1 VKHQV
6 FISYPSPNEDIVE
19 NLASRLQELGIA
31 AWVYSVDKTLAE
43 EIEAAIAGG
52 AGGLLVSGTP

>member
-1 VKHQV
+1 
-6 FISYPSPNEDIVE
+6 
-19 NLASRLQELGIA
+19 
-31 AWVYSVDKTLAE
+31 VYSVDKTLAE